1 MSCILSFPHGFL
13 LRLICRFLLT
23 LLVCL
28 KNTTTTT
35 SIEKFFYLAY
45 KNLLPIHFFHVSH
58 IHSLYNYHQKVK
70 SGFCSFLFVFLEATH
85 ANAKKKYGQHS
96 HEKDA
101 TVFFYTKYKKKGDDS
116 NFNNECQ
123 GHNIYLQT
131 KGPCRLF
138 VIQTYITYKHTP
150 YRENCIL
157 HIFFLT
163 GLIVS
168 DYA

>member
-85 ANAKKKYGQHS
+85 ANAKKNTVSIVMRKMQQYFFTQNTRKR
-96 HEKDA
+96 ETTQTLTTNVKVTIFIYKQKDH
-101 TVFFYTKYKKKGDDS
+101 VV
-116 NFNNECQ
+116 
-123 GHNIYLQT
+123 YLS
-131 KGPCRLF
+131 
-138 VIQTYITYKHTP
+138 YKHT
-150 YRENCIL
+150 
-157 HIFFLT
+157 
-163 GLIVS
+163 
-168 DYA
+168 